1 MSPASDKILIVRFSS
16 MGDILLATPL
26 IRWMR
31 KRFPGSV
38 IDFAVREKYKELLE
52 GNPNLNEILLLKE
65 PGDFNCL
72 KQLAKEARRRNYSF
86 AVDIHTN
93 FRNAYLCA
101 SIFTKVYRWKL
112 PRFRRWLLVKWKK
125 NLLADSPP
133 VPLRYLKAVERLG
146 VRDDGEGLEFF
157 VSNEAEKRC
166 LEIWNRHGFI
176 EKKVAAIAP
185 GAKWNTKRWNAD
197 KFAETGKKLLEGK
210 CGALILLGSTDERR
224 LCDEIEVK
232 ISDSV
237 LNIAGETDF
246 NLAGAILRKCAL
258 LISNDSGLSHLA
270 SAVNTPTVTIFGPT
284 VKEFGF
290 FPFRNRAI
298 VLQRELSCRPCSHI
312 GSDNCPEKHFRC
324 MNDITVEE
332 VLNASDNLLNFN

>member
-1 MSPASDKILIVRFSS
+1 LSQSPEKILIVRFSS
-16 MGDILLATPL
+16 GGDILLATPL

-31 KRFPGSV
+31 KRFPEAV
-38 IDFAVREKYKELLE
+38 IDFAVRERFKGLLE

-65 PGDFNCL
+65 PGDFSCL
-72 KQLAKEARRRNYSF
+72 KQLARITRHRNYSI

-93 FRNAYLCA
+93 FRSVYLCA
-101 SIFTKVYRWKL
+101 SISAKVYRWKL

-125 NLLADSPP
+125 NLLAESPP
-133 VPLRYLKAVERLG
+133 VPLRYMKAVERLG
-146 VRDDGEGLEFF
+146 VRDDGGGLEFF

-166 LEIWNRHGFI
+166 LELWAQYGFTNR
-176 EKKVAAIAP
+176 KVAAIAP

-197 KFAETGKKLLEGK
+197 KFAETGKKLLETQ
-210 CGALILLGSTDERR
+210 CDALILLGSADERR

-232 ISDSV
+232 IGDSV

-246 NLAGAILRKCAL
+246 NLAGAILRKCAVFL
-258 LISNDSGLSHLA
+258 GNDSGLSHLA

-298 VLQRELSCRPCSHI
+298 VLQRELYCRPCSHI
-312 GSDNCPEKHFRC
+312 GSDKCPEKHFLC
-324 MNDITVEE
+324 MEDITIEE